1 MKEPTPNAF
10 SLAEMLVAL
19 AVLSLMMIFMF
30 NVVAQA
36 TQAWETGGRR
46 MEAAQAARV
55 GLERMAFDLQQAMAG
70 RFAAATLTNTNFLTN
85 NVPFFSGRDP
95 RNLPGETAA
104 LVSAPSSDQI
114 FVVAPVAEA
123 MATNGPF
130 AEVGYFAA
138 YNTRS
143 TGFHSLT
150 GLRYYLLRHSPY
162 GTNSVRVG
170 SEPPQTVMQPVN
182 DFYYRGGT
190 TNATNWVT
198 TTSASTTNRVS
209 LIENCY
215 QVQLAYASNTPSG
228 LQFSTNVWTDRVS
241 LPAGVLVTVKVMDAK
256 TAARVAQVAGA
267 GGLTPADVASNSTT
281 PAGRILRAGTVEV
294 SRFIPFLNSTN

>member
-1 MKEPTPNAF
+1 
-10 SLAEMLVAL
+10 LAEMLVAL

-70 RFAAATLTNTNFLTN
+70 QFAAANLTNTNIITN

-95 RNLPGETAA
+95 RNLPGESGV

-130 AEVGYFAA
+130 AEVGYIAA
-138 YNTRS
+138 YNTRAA
-143 TGFHSLT
+143 GFHTLT
-150 GLRYYLLRHSPY
+150 GLRYYLLRHNPFATRTVT
-162 GTNSVRVG
+162 GVG
-170 SEPPQTVMQPVN
+170 QIAEPVS
-182 DFYYRGGT
+182 DFYYRGAI
-190 TNATNWVT
+190 TNNTNWITDPT
-198 TTSASTTNRVS
+198 TTTNRFSV
-209 LIENCY
+209 IENCY
-215 QVQLAYASNTPSG
+215 QMQLAYASNTPSG
-228 LQFSTNVWTDRVS
+228 LRFSTNVWTDRMS

-256 TAARVAQVAGA
+256 TAARVAQVAGP

-281 PAGRILRAGTVEV
+281 PAGRIVRAGTVEV

>member
-1 MKEPTPNAF
+1 VKEPASNAF
-10 SLAEMLVAL
+10 SLVEMLVAL

-55 GLERMAFDLQQAMAG
+55 GLERMSFDLQQAMAG
-70 RFAAATLTNTNFLTN
+70 RFAAATLPDTNIVTN

-95 RNLPGETAA
+95 RNLPGETGA

-114 FVVAPVAEA
+114 FVVAPVAES

-130 AEVGYFAA
+130 AEVGFIAA
-138 YNTRS
+138 YNTRA
-143 TGFHSLT
+143 TGFHTLT
-150 GLRYYLLRHSPY
+150 GLRYYLLRHNPFATRTDP
-162 GTNSVRVG
+162 GVG
-170 SEPPQTVMQPVN
+170 QIAEPN
-182 DFYYRGGT
+182 NNFYYRGNT
-190 TNATNWVT
+190 TNNTNWIT
-198 TTSASTTNRVS
+198 DAAATTNRFS

-215 QVQLAYASNTPSG
+215 QMQLVYASNTPSG
-228 LQFSTNVWTDRVS
+228 LSFSTNVWTDRTS

-267 GGLTPADVASNSTT
+267 GGLTPADVESNSTT
-281 PAGRILRAGTVEV
+281 PVGRILRAGTVEV